1 MKLGQ
6 FEITPFEK
14 DIFVTVLASRNYD
27 DDATIGDYF
36 ILNKEKDNLHDDEAI
51 IAADFDIEE
60 SEDLADIIEVDEEDA
75 RYVANSVNTVARG
88 TYSAGRLYDKFNKN
102 LVVKVI
108 FAVHGVFI
116 CEVMGELTE

>member
-14 DIFVTVLASRNYD
+14 NIFVTVLANRNYGD
-27 DDATIGDYF
+27 DVAIGDYF
-36 ILNKEKDNLHDDEAI
+36 ILSKEKDNLHDDEAI
-51 IAADFDIEE
+51 IAADFDVEE
-60 SEDLADIIEVDEEDA
+60 TENLTDIIELDEEDA

-102 LVVKVI
+102 LVVNII
-108 FAVHGVFI
+108 FAIRDTFI
-116 CEVMGELTE
+116 CEVIGELV